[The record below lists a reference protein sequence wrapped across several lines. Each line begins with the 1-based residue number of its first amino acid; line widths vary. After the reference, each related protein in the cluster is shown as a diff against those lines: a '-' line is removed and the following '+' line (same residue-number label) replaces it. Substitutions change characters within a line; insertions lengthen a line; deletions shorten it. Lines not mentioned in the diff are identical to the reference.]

1 MNWFGTTRLRVGHVV
16 GSSLAYLTA
25 GIAYAHFTQNLAFS
39 GFIGGLD
46 GNYSRSLA
54 RAGWVVGAGVEL
66 PLRNSWSAKM
76 EYLYSEYVR
85 QSEQYRYFSFDTV
98 TLNFPTQ
105 HVLRIG
111 LNYKVTALSVAT
123 VATAARN

>member
-1 MNWFGTTRLRVGHVV
+1 
-16 GSSLAYLTA
+16 
-25 GIAYAHFTQNLAFS
+25 
-39 GFIGGLD
+39 
-46 GNYSRSLA
+46 
-54 RAGWVVGAGVEL
+54 
-66 PLRNSWSAKM
+66 M